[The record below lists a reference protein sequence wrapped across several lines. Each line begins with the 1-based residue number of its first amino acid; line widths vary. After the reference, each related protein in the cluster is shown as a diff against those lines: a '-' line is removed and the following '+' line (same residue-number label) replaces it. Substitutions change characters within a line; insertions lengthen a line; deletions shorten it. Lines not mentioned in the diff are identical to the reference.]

1 MQKPDF
7 FKEYALTKKKYKKII
22 KKSKKTLAFLKNVWY
37 NDCRLKYGISSAIH
51 FKARASLKEVAKMA
65 KCCICSK
72 GVVFGQNVSH
82 SHRKTNR
89 TWKPNIRKV
98 KLEGSKAIY
107 VCSRCLRTMKKA

>member
-1 MQKPDF
+1 MQ
-7 FKEYALTKKKYKKII
+7 
-22 KKSKKTLAFLKNVWY
+22 FLKLYVIITDVVQYFVSRTRFGRQNV
-37 NDCRLKYGISSAIH
+37 RLGG
-51 FKARASLKEVAKMA
+51 VKMA
-65 KCCICSK
+65 KCCICNK

-89 TWKPNIRKV
+89 SWKPNIRKV

>member
-1 MQKPDF
+1 MRVF
-7 FKEYALTKKKYKKII
+7 CKKSAFDGKNDKKII

-37 NDCRLKYGISSAIH
+37 NDCRLKYGISSATH
-51 FKARASLKEVAKMA
+51 FSAGASLKEVAKMA